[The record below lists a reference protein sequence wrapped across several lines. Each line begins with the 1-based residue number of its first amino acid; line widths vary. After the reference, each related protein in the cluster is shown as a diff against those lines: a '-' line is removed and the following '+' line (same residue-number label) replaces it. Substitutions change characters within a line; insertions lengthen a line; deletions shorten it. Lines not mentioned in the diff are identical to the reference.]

1 MAQEGWALQRVGF
14 ATYYFERT
22 EPGEYVVRLECRKK
36 DEGYVSFVTDM
47 GAEYVGRIAMWVY
60 FRRKAEL
67 GEFELNGDLDSR
79 IEQLTKIGRMLLLV
93 GIGNLL
99 IGLSNLRYN
108 GLGGINLICAGV
120 LAYAYGR
127 IQGKKDELQRTSSS
141 GSASSTSR
149 GRIGSSHLF
158 LKEKVLPKELHSGYA
173 AFAAYPII
181 LNEFLFLRRFFLFV

>member
-1 MAQEGWALQRVGF
+1 METKKVTRWYWVWDYEKEELWLNAMAQEGWALQRVGF
-14 ATYYFERT
+14 CTYYFERT
-22 EPGEYVVRLECRKK
+22 EPGEYIVRLECRKK

-67 GEFELNGDLDSR
+67 GEFELNSDLDSR
-79 IEQLTKIGRMLLLV
+79 IEQLTTIGRMLLLV

-108 GLGGINLICAGV
+108 GIGVINLICAGF

-127 IQGKKDELQRTSSS
+127 IRGKQDELQRE
-141 GSASSTSR
+141 R
-149 GRIGSSHLF
+149 Q
-158 LKEKVLPKELHSGYA
+158 LH
-173 AFAAYPII
+173 
-181 LNEFLFLRRFFLFV
+181 E

>member
-1 MAQEGWALQRVGF
+1 METKKVTKWYWVWDYEKEELWLNAMAQEGWALQRVGF

-22 EPGEYVVRLECRKK
+22 EPGEYIVRLECRKK

-79 IEQLTKIGRMLLLV
+79 IEQLTTIGRMLLLV

-108 GLGGINLICAGV
+108 GIGVVNLICAGF

-127 IQGKKDELQRTSSS
+127 IRGKQDELQRE
-141 GSASSTSR
+141 R
-149 GRIGSSHLF
+149 Q
-158 LKEKVLPKELHSGYA
+158 LH
-173 AFAAYPII
+173 
-181 LNEFLFLRRFFLFV
+181 E

>member
-1 MAQEGWALQRVGF
+1 METKKVIKWFWVWDYEKEELWLNAMAQEGWALQRVGF
-14 ATYYFERT
+14 ATYWFERT
-22 EPGEYVVRLECRKK
+22 EPGEYIVRLECRKK

-60 FRRKAEL
+60 FRRKSEL

-79 IEQLTKIGRMLLLV
+79 IEQLTTIGRMLLLV

-108 GLGGINLICAGV
+108 GIGVINLICAGF

-127 IQGKKDELQRTSSS
+127 IRGKQDELQRE
-141 GSASSTSR
+141 R
-149 GRIGSSHLF
+149 Q
-158 LKEKVLPKELHSGYA
+158 LH
-173 AFAAYPII
+173 
-181 LNEFLFLRRFFLFV
+181 E

>member
-1 MAQEGWALQRVGF
+1 METKKVIKWFWVWDYEKEELWLNAMAQEGWALQRIGF
-14 ATYYFERT
+14 CTYYFERT

-79 IEQLTKIGRMLLLV
+79 IDQLTKIGRMLLLV
-93 GIGNLL
+93 GAGNLL

-108 GLGGINLICAGV
+108 GIGVINLICAGF

-127 IQGKKDELQRTSSS
+127 IRGKQDELQRE
-141 GSASSTSR
+141 R
-149 GRIGSSHLF
+149 Q
-158 LKEKVLPKELHSGYA
+158 LH
-173 AFAAYPII
+173 
-181 LNEFLFLRRFFLFV
+181 E